1 VCGASNQQGQ
11 GNCEAKK
18 EVIMVEKMFAVG
30 LVLLMAVISMTSF
43 SHQVEALQERAIA
56 QACVPWQGSPATAG
70 KCDYVI
76 PRVVPSSTPNN
87 VLLMYNLTPTPF
99 SSS

>member
-1 VCGASNQQGQ
+1 
-11 GNCEAKK
+11 
-18 EVIMVEKMFAVG
+18 MVEKTFAVG
-30 LVLLMAVISMTSF
+30 LALLMAVISMTSF
-43 SHQVEALQERAIA
+43 SHKVEALQERAIA

-87 VLLMYNLTPTPF
+87 VLLMYLTTTTPF
-99 SSS
+99 P